1 MITALDMDSEAD
13 VTNRKSWKFI
23 AFIINGA
30 IGLILPI
37 VMFILIAY
45 GYAIPEYSCADSF
58 IDINVRWGLIFSI
71 PILMLI
77 NIQSY
82 LLTRGKNSHGHR
94 GMVLGLSV
102 SMAVMFAMLY
112 AMADDARISCL

>member
-1 MITALDMDSEAD
+1 MTM
-13 VTNRKSWKFI
+13 NFI

-37 VMFILIAY
+37 VMFFLIAY
-45 GYAIPEYSCADSF
+45 GYAIPEYSCADSWS
-58 IDINVRWGLIFSI
+58 NTRWGLIFSI

-82 LLTRGKNSHGHR
+82 LLTKGKNSHGHR

-102 SMAVMFAMLY
+102 SMTVMFAMLY
-112 AMADDARISCL
+112 TMADDARISCL

>member
-1 MITALDMDSEAD
+1 MDPEVD
-13 VTNRKSWKFI
+13 VTNRKSWNFI

-37 VMFILIAY
+37 VMFFLIAY

-82 LLTRGKNSHGHR
+82 LLTKGKNSHGHR

-102 SMAVMFAMLY
+102 SIAVMFAMLY

>member
-1 MITALDMDSEAD
+1 MDPEAD
-13 VTNRKSWKFI
+13 VTNRKSWNFI

-82 LLTRGKNSHGHR
+82 LLTRGKKFTWAPWYGSRLISFNGSD
-94 GMVLGLSV
+94 VC
-102 SMAVMFAMLY
+102 Y
-112 AMADDARISCL
+112 ALCNG

>member
-1 MITALDMDSEAD
+1 MDPEAD
-13 VTNRKSWKFI
+13 VTNRISWNFI

-37 VMFILIAY
+37 VMFFLIAY
-45 GYAIPEYSCADSF
+45 GYAIPEYSCVDSF

-82 LLTRGKNSHGHR
+82 LLTRGKNSQGHR

-102 SMAVMFAMLY
+102 SMAVMFAMLIV
-112 AMADDARISCL
+112 MADDARISCP